1 MYKKRSVTQILF
13 LDTNSKDVF
22 HQRPLLGAD
31 DIIYTGGDRI
41 YISSDVLKNFK
52 LKNEIPLLYGHE
64 NKHLKLG
71 YIDNIKYDTRN
82 KVLLGDINVMSRW
95 NEFVL
100 RKFAEGVNGLSTEF
114 DSFEKNEKY
123 FNKIMELTISAVA
136 IVSTPGSHKAR
147 TY

>member
-1 MYKKRSVTQILF
+1 MYKHYSVVQIVY
-13 LDTNSKDVF
+13 LDIHQKDLY
-22 HQRPLLGAD
+22 HNRILLGAND
-31 DIIYTGGDRI
+31 LIYTGGEKI
-41 YISSDVLKNFK
+41 YIPSDVLGKFK

-64 NKHLKLG
+64 NKHLRLG
-71 YIDNIKYDTRN
+71 SIDNIKYDARN

-123 FNKIMELTISAVA
+123 FNRITDLTLTAVA
-136 IVSTPGSHKAR
+136 IVSTPASHKAR

>member
-1 MYKKRSVTQILF
+1 MYKHYSVVQIVF
-13 LDTNSKDVF
+13 LDVHQKDLY
-22 HQRPLLGAD
+22 HDRILLAAND
-31 DIIYTGGDRI
+31 LIYTGGEKI
-41 YISSDVLKNFK
+41 YISSDVLKKFK
-52 LKNEIPLLYGHE
+52 LKSEIPLLYGHQ

-123 FNKIMELTISAVA
+123 FNKIMELTLTAVA
-136 IVSTPGSHKAR
+136 IVNSPGSHAAR
-147 TY
+147 VY

>member
-1 MYKKRSVTQILF
+1 MYKHYSVVQIVF
-13 LDTNSKDVF
+13 LDVHQKDLY
-22 HQRPLLGAD
+22 HDRILLAAND
-31 DIIYTGGDRI
+31 LIYTGGEKI
-41 YISSDVLKNFK
+41 YISSDVLKKFK
-52 LKNEIPLLYGHE
+52 LKSEIPLLYGHE
-64 NKHLKLG
+64 KKHLKLG

-136 IVSTPGSHKAR
+136 IVNSPGSHAAR
-147 TY
+147 VF